1 MLYRIEKTCHL
12 HIEEER
18 PSQVA
23 YTTNKDTAM
32 ELSLPI
38 QVTNVCRGSVNHA
51 AVVPRTMK
59 QYCGLIT
66 DLEKK
71 GFFQNKSLVSW
82 ITHGQVWGS
91 IQVDP
96 KTSMQAVPC
105 HIQKVQQGQKI
116 ENAPNNSAF
125 LLEGRLT
132 GLTSDQEFLLFS
144 ASRGSSNYG
153 YT

>member
-1 MLYRIEKTCHL
+1 MPRICQSCCRRTKDDETILWTDHGPG
-12 HIEEER
+12 EEG
-18 PSQVA
+18 V
-23 YTTNKDTAM
+23 
-32 ELSLPI
+32 LPEQI
-38 QVTNVCRGSVNHA
+38 ISFLNYSWSGLRSV
-51 AVVPRTMK
+51 
-59 QYCGLIT
+59 
-66 DLEKK
+66 
-71 GFFQNKSLVSW
+71 
-82 ITHGQVWGS
+82 
-91 IQVDP
+91 QVDP